1 MQLACV
7 RLNEL
12 MCEDVLHYREI
23 FEHVGVWLDEVPS
36 MLDVCEGL
44 KDAAIGKLTLSVF
57 RFSVSSSDPI

>member
-1 MQLACV
+1 
-7 RLNEL
+7 
-12 MCEDVLHYREI
+12 MCKDVLHYREI

-44 KDAAIGKLTLSVF
+44 RDAAIGKLTLSVF